1 MHVEAAKGRN
11 LSARRPKL
19 AGVDGGSTE
28 AARYTLTQKRRV
40 MRQRVR
46 SRFEGSP
53 KRGHSDGFSEDLEW
67 VTESPAFT
75 TPTGH
80 PCTAAPASVPA
91 SAALPQVHPSGLGW
105 LASLAWGVSE
115 IFQHQHDGTVPAP
128 EREPP
133 RVFNTFSHWSE
144 LERETRPSR
153 NGLPASA
160 ALNIPSEGAV
170 YFPNSRSR
178 ILGATKVSTNSS
190 SRRRLRAD
198 DERASRSYASMLK
211 AGVPRSA
218 VRHRMRGDGC
228 SAATV
233 QFVAGGEEPAS
244 CLECTGRERVP
255 SINFS
260 GMLDSRVPLS
270 CICHQMIDGG
280 VPASGTQGVVSTQ
293 PHHYFAPR
301 RPSRT
306 PKISDSD
313 LIEADE
319 RAIRTF
325 QGMVNAGIPTK
336 VVKEKMISDGLSSAA
351 IVEVTQVPLTKTE
364 EEKAVRLA
372 FLCKN
377 NLRVYYDTT
386 LFYGF
391 VVRFRLRTGKL
402 QVFLVTWIFKE
413 HSWPSSTLIL
423 CLALIE

>member
-1 MHVEAAKGRN
+1 
-11 LSARRPKL
+11 
-19 AGVDGGSTE
+19 
-28 AARYTLTQKRRV
+28 
-40 MRQRVR
+40 
-46 SRFEGSP
+46 
-53 KRGHSDGFSEDLEW
+53 
-67 VTESPAFT
+67 
-75 TPTGH
+75 
-80 PCTAAPASVPA
+80 
-91 SAALPQVHPSGLGW
+91 
-105 LASLAWGVSE
+105 
-115 IFQHQHDGTVPAP
+115 
-128 EREPP
+128 
-133 RVFNTFSHWSE
+133 
-144 LERETRPSR
+144 
-153 NGLPASA
+153 
-160 ALNIPSEGAV
+160 
-170 YFPNSRSR
+170 
-178 ILGATKVSTNSS
+178 
-190 SRRRLRAD
+190 
-198 DERASRSYASMLK
+198 
-211 AGVPRSA
+211 
-218 VRHRMRGDGC
+218 
-228 SAATV
+228 
-233 QFVAGGEEPAS
+233 
-244 CLECTGRERVP
+244 
-255 SINFS
+255 
-260 GMLDSRVPLS
+260 
-270 CICHQMIDGG
+270 MIDGG